1 MAFIVCNTTVSPL
14 GDGSCRFQDEGAQLP
29 NEKLDQQ
36 EHRKKGTRRLVIWLW
51 SRDIYAQADRQGR
64 ITK

>member
-1 MAFIVCNTTVSPL
+1 MEFIVCNTTFSPL

-29 NEKLDQQ
+29 NEKPDQR

-51 SRDIYAQADRQGR
+51 SRDIYAQADRQR
-64 ITK
+64 LIAK